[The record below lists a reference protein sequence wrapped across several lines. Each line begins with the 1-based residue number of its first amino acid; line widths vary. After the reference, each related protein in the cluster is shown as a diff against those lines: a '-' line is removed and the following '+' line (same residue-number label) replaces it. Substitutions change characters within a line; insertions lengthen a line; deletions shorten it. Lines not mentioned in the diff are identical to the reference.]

1 MLMGVVVLKKGVL
14 FYFIFNW
21 KKKGIVF
28 LQETHTDLN
37 NQVQWQSE
45 WKGKSFLSLGSNVS
59 AGVAVLISS
68 DIQIQDSRAEEI
80 IPGRMQIIEF
90 KLYELFFSLIN
101 IYAPNDGVERVPF

>member
-1 MLMGVVVLKKGVL
+1 MLMSGAEKRCAL
-14 FYFIFNW
+14 FDFFNW
-21 KKKGIVF
+21 KKSGIVF

-37 NQVQWQSE
+37 NQVQFQSE
-45 WKGKSFLSLGSNVS
+45 KWKGKSFLSHGSNVS

-90 KLYELFFSLIN
+90 KLYELFVSLIN
-101 IYAPNDGVERVPF
+101 IYASS